1 MRMARLVFFAAV
13 LAGLLLSS
21 AAAYCADA
29 PEAPSAGGLSKQ
41 AVKERM
47 AEIQKEIDSIAGE
60 RDVLTEERVV
70 EEDYVRRALEALGAL
85 MNAYSRYLTAIDR
98 LEEAQ
103 GSAAAIP
110 GGQDAESS
118 SPVQARFNLSHYE
131 DVLDRY
137 ETALYKLDSAA
148 SSIRLAE
155 GSLSALKA
163 LEQRLAEQHL
173 ALLREPEPAEGPGR
187 VARSLHL
194 TEVEAEL
201 ESAQVSRESQRIGI
215 ETQKIVQTSLHAE
228 RDALLKELA
237 HVKEHLAFDEKD
249 RDARLE
255 SIATRLAAARERLP
269 VLRDERD
276 GARLA
281 LSKRQGAL
289 TAARSDKERRAAQAA
304 VAEQQAA
311 VQLAQALLEQA
322 EQAVQFLE
330 EEQRIWAAR
339 YSLLE
344 GGLKGQEI
352 WDLRAGIQARQKNL
366 ENVFLVRQR
375 GVASMQ
381 TEIAAARKELEE
393 NQDAGAVQARIR
405 SRIDLLSR
413 TAEAANA
420 SMAMIFPLFNQYDRL
435 EGEINEHIDAVRIAE
450 RVTAFGKERFLAFW
464 NITLWSGDGFDITVW
479 KLSLAVALF
488 LAAFFLSGRLTE
500 FLSNTLL
507 TRLGMDSMARMASRK
522 ILFFILMG
530 AFILVALDLVGIP
543 LTAFAFLGGALAIGI
558 GFGAQNIFNNLI
570 SGFILMFSKPIRVD
584 DMIEIDGMFAS
595 VEEIG
600 TRATH
605 IKTYENV
612 DVLMP
617 NSYFLNN
624 KIVNWTLTD
633 KKIRTTVAVGV
644 AHDADVRRV
653 EELLLLA
660 ANDHTRVLK
669 NPEPFVVFRE
679 IGANSLDFTLYFWID
694 MENAVGFRV
703 CSDIRFRMV
712 SLLEKNG
719 IRIASPRMDVMMGS
733 GGIPA
738 GDAPPQEVQS

>member
-1 MRMARLVFFAAV
+1 
-13 LAGLLLSS
+13 
-21 AAAYCADA
+21 
-29 PEAPSAGGLSKQ
+29 
-41 AVKERM
+41 
-47 AEIQKEIDSIAGE
+47 
-60 RDVLTEERVV
+60 
-70 EEDYVRRALEALGAL
+70 
-85 MNAYSRYLTAIDR
+85 
-98 LEEAQ
+98 
-103 GSAAAIP
+103 
-110 GGQDAESS
+110 
-118 SPVQARFNLSHYE
+118 
-131 DVLDRY
+131 
-137 ETALYKLDSAA
+137 
-148 SSIRLAE
+148 
-155 GSLSALKA
+155 
-163 LEQRLAEQHL
+163 
-173 ALLREPEPAEGPGR
+173 
-187 VARSLHL
+187 
-194 TEVEAEL
+194 
-201 ESAQVSRESQRIGI
+201 
-215 ETQKIVQTSLHAE
+215 
-228 RDALLKELA
+228 
-237 HVKEHLAFDEKD
+237 
-249 RDARLE
+249 
-255 SIATRLAAARERLP
+255 
-269 VLRDERD
+269 
-276 GARLA
+276 
-281 LSKRQGAL
+281 
-289 TAARSDKERRAAQAA
+289 
-304 VAEQQAA
+304 
-311 VQLAQALLEQA
+311 
-322 EQAVQFLE
+322 
-330 EEQRIWAAR
+330 
-339 YSLLE
+339 
-344 GGLKGQEI
+344 
-352 WDLRAGIQARQKNL
+352 
-366 ENVFLVRQR
+366 
-375 GVASMQ
+375 
-381 TEIAAARKELEE
+381 
-393 NQDAGAVQARIR
+393 
-405 SRIDLLSR
+405 
-413 TAEAANA
+413 
-420 SMAMIFPLFNQYDRL
+420 
-435 EGEINEHIDAVRIAE
+435 
-450 RVTAFGKERFLAFW
+450 
-464 NITLWSGDGFDITVW
+464 
-479 KLSLAVALF
+479 
-488 LAAFFLSGRLTE
+488 
-500 FLSNTLL
+500 
-507 TRLGMDSMARMASRK
+507 MASRK

-669 NPEPFVVFRE
+669 NPEPFVIFRD